1 MKSIKKSA
9 LTAMLSA
16 LSVVIMYAG
25 SLLGKMDIATAVIS
39 SVCVMISL
47 GEFGYLRAVCVY
59 IITAVLSFVIVPAK
73 TAVVLFIVLFGLYPI
88 VKVFSS
94 SRGRK
99 VTEYVIKYC
108 YLNISLVVLVVITT
122 IFFAK
127 LPILVMLLVFAGA
140 NLLLPVY
147 DFALDGLMFFYYNR
161 IRQR

>member
-1 MKSIKKSA
+1 MKGIKKTA

-16 LSVVIMYAG
+16 LSVVVMYAG
-25 SLLGKMDIATAVIS
+25 SLLGKLDIATAVIA
-39 SVCVMISL
+39 SVCVMIAL
-47 GEFGYLRAVCVY
+47 GEFGYKSAVGVY
-59 IITAVLSFVIVPAK
+59 LITAVLSFVIVPAK

-127 LPILVMLLVFAGA
+127 LPVWIMLLVFAGA